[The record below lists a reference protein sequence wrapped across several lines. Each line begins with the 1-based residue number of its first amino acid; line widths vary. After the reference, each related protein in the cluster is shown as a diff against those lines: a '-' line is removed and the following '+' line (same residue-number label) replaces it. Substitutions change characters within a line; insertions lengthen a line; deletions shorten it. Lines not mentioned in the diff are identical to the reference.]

1 MEENMWYFEAYYINM
16 DDDTE
21 SKRAIKFDGQF
32 FKNEE
37 EIYIYAMT
45 KAYKEK
51 KKNETLVSLE
61 FVAC

>member
-1 MEENMWYFEAYYINM
+1 MWYFEAFYINM
-16 DDDTE
+16 NDDSE
-21 SKRAIKFDGQF
+21 RRINIKFDGQF
-32 FKNEE
+32 FNSEE

-51 KKNETLVSLE
+51 KNHETLVSVE